1 MKRQIMLMAGVSMM
15 ALLTA
20 SPVVRAAQTE
30 VTTLTTQAAQ
40 TDTLTTT
47 RGEAAVSGKIS
58 ADFRTFA
65 GSTAN
70 ANALVGGL
78 RSGSPITLTSTNPQ
92 GATSSTTF
100 TAPTGKMGYGN
111 VFISLSLAQ
120 QQLVNAGITQPTA
133 QQIQASLLGGTVTT
147 DAGQTVKLSGVA
159 QMRSDGMGWGQI
171 ANTLGFKLGP
181 VVSGIKSA
189 NANVAAQPVSTAGGA
204 AAGANAAHTR
214 SGIVSGTG
222 AAAAS
227 ASVSAGTGQGN
238 AYGRG
243 IVSGT
248 GAQAAGNV
256 GNGQG
261 NAYGRGIV
269 SATGG
274 SVGVGSAAGGSTGQ
288 GNAYGRG
295 IVTGAGSSGA
305 ASGNSAA
312 QGRGK

>member
-15 ALLTA
+15 TLLTA
-20 SPVVRAAQTE
+20 SPVMRAAQAE

-58 ADFRTFA
+58 ADFKTFA
-65 GSTAN
+65 GSSAN
-70 ANALVGGL
+70 ADALVGGL
-78 RSGSPITLTSTNPQ
+78 RSGAPITLTSKTQQ
-92 GATSSTTF
+92 GTTSSTTF

-120 QQLVNAGITQPTA
+120 QQLTNAGITQPTA

-147 DAGQTVKLSGVA
+147 DTGQAVKLSGVA

-189 NANVAAQPVSTAGGA
+189 NANVAAQPVSAAGGA
-204 AAGANAAHTR
+204 ATAGGNAVHTR

-222 AAAAS
+222 SAAA
-227 ASVSAGTGQGN
+227 SAGTGQGN

-248 GAQAAGNV
+248 GAQAAGSV
-256 GNGQG
+256 SNGQG

-274 SVGVGSAAGGSTGQ
+274 SVGAGSVGSSSGQ

-312 QGRGK
+312 QGKGK

>member
-15 ALLTA
+15 TLLTA

-65 GSTAN
+65 GSSAN
-70 ANALVGGL
+70 ADALVGGL

-92 GATSSTTF
+92 GTTSSTTF

-120 QQLVNAGITQPTA
+120 QQLANAGITQPTA
-133 QQIQASLLGGTVTT
+133 QQIQASLLGGTVTSG
-147 DAGQTVKLSGVA
+147 AGQTIKLSGVA

-204 AAGANAAHTR
+204 TAAGANAAHSR
-214 SGIVSGTG
+214 SGIVS
-222 AAAAS
+222 
-227 ASVSAGTGQGN
+227 GTGQGN

-248 GAQAAGNV
+248 GAQTAGSV
-256 GNGQG
+256 SNGQG

-274 SVGVGSAAGGSTGQ
+274 SVGAGSVGSSSGQ

-312 QGRGK
+312 QGKGK

>member
-189 NANVAAQPVSTAGGA
+189 NANVAAQPVSA
-204 AAGANAAHTR
+204 AAGTNAVHTR

-222 AAAAS
+222 SAAA
-227 ASVSAGTGQGN
+227 SAGTGQGN

-248 GAQAAGNV
+248 GAQAAGSV
-256 GNGQG
+256 SNGQG

-274 SVGVGSAAGGSTGQ
+274 SVGAGSVGSSSGQ

-312 QGRGK
+312 QGKGK